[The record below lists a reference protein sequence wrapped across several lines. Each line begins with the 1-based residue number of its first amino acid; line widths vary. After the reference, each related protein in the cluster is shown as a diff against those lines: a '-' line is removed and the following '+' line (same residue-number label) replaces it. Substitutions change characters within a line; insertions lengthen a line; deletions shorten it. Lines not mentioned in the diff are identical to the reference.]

1 MSVQPLSTAA
11 ALPAQWNRPAQ
22 ALAGALRARKG
33 ELARRMLP
41 QVLDG
46 WDKFTTQVE
55 ALQGGTDEF
64 IRRELLAFPDYL
76 SLYFQ
81 TGDEDYKSLYIGE
94 KRKQFYDAKL
104 DAEAR
109 VAVES
114 RILEADAAA
123 LRRSGGRGRLR
134 GAGAARHGPG
144 RHPPGHHDRGRAET
158 RHYPE
163 QGFPVVCIAVF
174 GEKTVFL
181 VPKTLFRI
189 MSTRCPANRRLR
201 ASRRSRVPHGALPG
215 GPGLAGDDVRYIEEP
230 GRAASAAQGAG

>member
-22 ALAGALRARKG
+22 AIAGALRARKG

-109 VAVES
+109 AAVES
-114 RILEADAAA
+114 RHPSRPTRRPCAGLADAVDSEA
-123 LRRSGGRGRLR
+123 LALLDATLDDIRRVITTWGGRKLDVLLIGDCVHLDVLAFLMAPCLEDQVSLETTFVTSKNPVERQAELKAWLT
-134 GAGAARHGPG
+134 AGSTWSSSVRTPTSSSPSTTHC
-144 RHPPGHHDRGRAET
+144 T
-158 RHYPE
+158 R
-163 QGFPVVCIAVF
+163 
-174 GEKTVFL
+174 
-181 VPKTLFRI
+181 
-189 MSTRCPANRRLR
+189 
-201 ASRRSRVPHGALPG
+201 
-215 GPGLAGDDVRYIEEP
+215 
-230 GRAASAAQGAG
+230 

>member
-1 MSVQPLSTAA
+1 MCEHLPPSGEPNHDAA
-11 ALPAQWNRPAQ
+11 GWRGFRRGDESCQSNRSAPPRNFQ
-22 ALAGALRARKG
+22 HSGTGRRRRLAGALRARKG

-109 VAVES
+109 SNHGSLRLTRRPCTPVWRTRSTPRRWRCSTRPWTTSAGSS
-114 RILEADAAA
+114 RP
-123 LRRSGGRGRLR
+123 
-134 GAGAARHGPG
+134 GAGGNS
-144 RHPPGHHDRGRAET
+144 
-158 RHYPE
+158 
-163 QGFPVVCIAVF
+163 
-174 GEKTVFL
+174 
-181 VPKTLFRI
+181 
-189 MSTRCPANRRLR
+189 MSC
-201 ASRRSRVPHGALPG
+201 
-215 GPGLAGDDVRYIEEP
+215 
-230 GRAASAAQGAG
+230 